1 MGVMTRG
8 HHWNQ
13 GSVTDD
19 DVKWFAGIEKGITII
34 MCPVD
39 RSKDIAD
46 PQQQVP
52 FDEIKLYLE
61 CVN

>member
-1 MGVMTRG
+1 
-8 HHWNQ
+8 
-13 GSVTDD
+13 
-19 DVKWFAGIEKGITII
+19 